1 MSGEQRVDE
10 FANMMRKHLEDAG
23 LIVFNLNRKKEGI
36 WMCIFDEK
44 INHTEIITDF
54 SYMPFACRGVSPL
67 ELVNILKCGI
77 DHPQR
82 KYSCLSTAEKALEY
96 GKENTGQVLLYYDWK
111 FFQNSKI
118 RKRDLDE
125 VKQELVDLY
134 IYPLELGGEEY
145 LAVKDDYSGYDTS
158 YGWLVDHTLNV
169 HPFGIIYLHNSDKP
183 EQLKW
188 LELAMRELERIH

>member
-1 MSGEQRVDE
+1 MLGERGIE
-10 FANMMRKHLEDAG
+10 FANMMRKRLEEAG
-23 LIVFNLNRKKEGI
+23 LIVVDFNRKKGSI
-36 WMCIFDEK
+36 WICIFDEK
-44 INHTEIITDF
+44 INNTEIITDF
-54 SYMPFACRGVSPL
+54 PAMLFACRGVSPL

-82 KYSCLSTAEKALEY
+82 KYSYLSTAEKALEY
-96 GKENTGQVLLYYDWK
+96 GKESTGQVLLYYDWK

-118 RKRDLDE
+118 RKMNLDE

-145 LAVKDDYSGYDTS
+145 LAVKENYSAYDTS

-188 LELAMRELERIH
+188 LELAMKELERIH